1 MSAVPKEIH
10 PGAGAT
16 MRLAGHVA
24 ATRHEDLSPKTI
36 HAFKRAFQDHLT
48 CAIAGS
54 AMPVSRALLDYFSET
69 DPARTATVIGRG
81 VKLSAQNAALVNGAN
96 THGLDFDDG
105 HTHGSAHPS
114 GAVFPAVL
122 AAAEQYGSA
131 PREIVLAAVMGYDV
145 MCRIAAASHPATARR
160 GWHNTAIA
168 GVFGAAAAVAKLLAL
183 DVAQTADAL
192 GLAGSFSGGIREYL
206 DQGAEV
212 KRLHPGKAARDGL
225 LCAELAKRGITGP
238 AKVLEGRYGF
248 GNTHANGEMKW
259 DRLLLGLGERHE
271 IEYVYFKPYP
281 CCRHYHSI
289 VDGILAL
296 RERHGFTAAD
306 VKHIDMG
313 LYAVGMNGHDHKH
326 CDNLLDAQ
334 MSAPAAAALAIVD
347 GGIAAQRFLPESLE
361 RLEVQRLI
369 AACDTRI
376 DDECE
381 RIYPGRRSG
390 VVRIDLEDG
399 RSFETRVLD
408 PKGEGDSPMT
418 DDDLKRK
425 FTVNCEAI
433 IGTENAGRLME
444 VVWGFDEQR
453 DVRALVGLIGG
464 GFSSAARSAGASPA
478 ACKPGGTAWQE

>member
-1 MSAVPKEIH
+1 MSAVPKEIN

-16 MRLAGHVA
+16 MRLAEHVA
-24 ATRHEDLSPKTI
+24 SRRYEDLSLTTL
-36 HAFKRAFQDHLT
+36 HAFRRAFQDHLT

-54 AMPVSRALLDYFSET
+54 AMPVSRALLDYFNET
-69 DPARTATVIGRG
+69 DPARTATVIGSG
-81 VKLSAQNAALVNGAN
+81 VRLSAQNAALVNGAN

-105 HTHGSAHPS
+105 HTNGSAHPS

-168 GVFGAAAAVAKLLAL
+168 GVFGAAAAVAKLLGLNA
-183 DVAQTADAL
+183 VQTRDAL

-206 DQGAEV
+206 DEGAEV

-225 LCAELAKRGITGP
+225 LCAEFAKRGITGP
-238 AKVLEGRYGF
+238 GKVLEGRYGF
-248 GNTHANGEMKW
+248 GNIHANGEMKW
-259 DRLLLGLGERHE
+259 DRLLLGLGERYE
-271 IEYVYFKPYP
+271 IEYAYFKPYP
-281 CCRHYHSI
+281 CCRHYHSV
-289 VDGILAL
+289 VDGILSL
-296 RERHGFTAAD
+296 REQHGFTAGD
-306 VKHIDMG
+306 VKHIRIG
-313 LYAVGMNGHDHKH
+313 LYAVGVNGHDHKH
-326 CDNLLDAQ
+326 YDNLLNAQ
-334 MSAPAAAALAIVD
+334 MSAPVAAALAIVD

-361 RLEVQRLI
+361 RIEVQRLVE
-369 AACDTRI
+369 ACDTRI

-390 VVRIDLEDG
+390 VVRIDLKDG
-399 RSFETRVLD
+399 RCVEARVLD
-408 PKGEGDSPMT
+408 PKGEGDNPMT

-425 FTVNCEAI
+425 FTVNCEGI
-433 IGTENAGRLME
+433 VGKVKCGRLME

-453 DVRALVGLIGG
+453 DVGELFDLTNG
-464 GFSSAARSAGASPA
+464 
-478 ACKPGGTAWQE
+478 K